1 MLESTALNVLKK
13 CLNIKKGEKVLI
25 ITDKN
30 KEKLADSFFNASKK
44 LTNEVILV
52 KIPVAKVHGTE
63 PPQKVASF
71 MKKFDVIIAP
81 TSKSLTH
88 TKASQNAAKSGAR
101 VATLPGITEEITKQ
115 SLTADFSKVEKL
127 THKLYSKLKNAKT
140 IKILTPSGTNIVLN
154 PRKWILD
161 TGIIKNGS
169 VGNLPAGEIFCAPI
183 ERKTDGIIVIDSMR
197 DNGEIYAPKG
207 TNIVVLEGNAAIIV
221 GKSKLE
227 TYFKTIKNGTNIA
240 EFGIGTNYKAKIIGN
255 ILQDEKVMGTCHIA
269 FGNNTSMGGKIYSKM
284 HMDAILFNPTIY
296 ADKQLIMKKGIII
309 QNFQ

>member
-30 KEKLADSFFNASKK
+30 KENIANSFFNASKK
-44 LTNEVILV
+44 LTKEVILV

-63 PPQKVASF
+63 PPTKIASF

-127 THKLYSKLKNAKT
+127 TTKLYSKLKNAKT
-140 IKILTPSGTNIVLN
+140 IKVLTPSGTNIVLH

-161 TGIIKNGS
+161 TGVIKNGS
-169 VGNLPAGEIFCAPI
+169 VGNLPAGEIFCAPL

-197 DNGEIYAPKG
+197 DNKDIYAPKG

-255 ILQDEKVMGTCHIA
+255 ILQDEKVLGTCHIA

-284 HMDAILFNPTIY
+284 HLDAILFNPTIY
-296 ADKQLIMKKGIII
+296 ADKQLIMRKGVIL
-309 QNFQ
+309 